1 MGIALLWGSFLIL
14 TVVSVLLSRARSAKQ
29 AILGWPQVRGVVAPE
44 SIVFKQVG
52 WLPPFEKKGLSI
64 TAVSFEYEVAG
75 KKHKGCRV
83 APVGWT
89 ISDAEQKRVRG
100 DLEKYST
107 VLYNPDEP
115 ADAFLDVPDRFRRGS
130 ISWLTVAL
138 VASVFGA
145 VLLGLALLM
154 D

>member
-1 MGIALLWGSFLIL
+1 MGIAWLWGSFLIL
-14 TVVSVLLSRARSAKQ
+14 TVASVLLFRVRSAKQ
-29 AILGWPQVRGVVAPE
+29 SILGWPQVRGIVEPGSV
-44 SIVFKQVG
+44 VFKQVG

-75 KKHKGCRV
+75 NKHKGCRV

-89 ISDAEQKRVRG
+89 ISDAEQNRVRG

-107 VLYNPDEP
+107 VLYNPDDP
-115 ADAFLDVPDRFRRGS
+115 ADSYLDVPDRFQRGS
-130 ISWLTVAL
+130 ISWLTVELA
-138 VASVFGA
+138 VSVFGA